1 MRFCGKKRRM
11 RTSQERHDPATRA
24 VAAHYSATMRTP
36 FAALGIRSDGEAVT
50 GVAYLPG
57 RTREQAP
64 SDRIA
69 ARALREIARYLDD
82 PAFRFTVP
90 IRPGGTA
97 FQRLVW
103 DAIGAIP
110 LAESRTYGE
119 VARGLHSAARAVG
132 QACGANRI
140 ALIIPCHRVV
150 GSRGSLGGF
159 MRTAGST
166 QSPSAPSGGRAA
178 AKPQA
183 WGDVDRTAQE
193 TEDRD
198 SPLAIKRWLLA
209 HEGYRFGA

>member
-1 MRFCGKKRRM
+1 LSCAQARTLRTTAHAFFCGKKQRM
-11 RTSQERHDPATRA
+11 RTGQEWRGPAARA
-24 VAAHYSATMRTP
+24 VDTHYSATMRAP

-50 GVAYLPG
+50 GVAYLPD

-64 SDRIA
+64 SDRVA

-90 IRPGGTA
+90 IRPGGTV
-97 FQRLVW
+97 FQRRVW
-103 DAIGAIP
+103 DAISAIP

-119 VARGLHSAARAVG
+119 VARDLHSAARAVG

-159 MRTAGST
+159 MGTARPP
-166 QSPSAPSGGRAA
+166 QSP
-178 AKPQA
+178 
-183 WGDVDRTAQE
+183 GD
-193 TEDRD
+193 
-198 SPLAIKRWLLA
+198 PLSIKRWLLA